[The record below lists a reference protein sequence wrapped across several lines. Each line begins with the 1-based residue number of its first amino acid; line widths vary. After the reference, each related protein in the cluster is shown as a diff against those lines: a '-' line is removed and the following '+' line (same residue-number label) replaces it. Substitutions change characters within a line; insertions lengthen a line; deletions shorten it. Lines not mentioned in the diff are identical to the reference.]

1 MAQDSSTAEKSEK
14 ATAQK
19 LKKSRQQGQVARS
32 KDAVMAIGIFAAL
45 AVTVWL
51 APGYLVDLRRLFG
64 WALADLG
71 GTLADNASLD
81 NAWSTLFSDAI
92 WLMLRMVAPLLLVPL
107 AVLLAS
113 SVPGGWA
120 MSVENLQPKLSRLS
134 PISNLGRLFAG
145 KHLAGVLASLAKA
158 ALLCAV
164 LWWVCTRT
172 AHAYLR
178 LQGMSLGDALVAGS
192 DLMMAGTLAMVLVFV
207 LFGFIDLPVQI
218 FFFLRD
224 QRMSKQDVKEE
235 HKTSEG
241 RPEVKSR
248 IRQLQQQAA
257 RRGVRKTV
265 PQADVVIVNPEHYAV
280 ALKYDAQRAE
290 APFVLAKGGDEMAM
304 YIRQIA
310 REHQIEVVSQP
321 PLARAIYNT
330 SQVQQQIPATLYTAV
345 ALVLNYVL
353 QLKAFQAGRRRGEPS
368 LPAQLP
374 VPEHLT

>member
-14 ATAQK
+14 ATPQK

-32 KDAVMAIGIFAAL
+32 KDAVTAVGIFAAL

-51 APGYLVDLRRLFG
+51 SPGYLVDLRRLFG

-81 NAWSTLFSDAI
+81 NAWSTLFSDAV

-120 MSVENLQPKLSRLS
+120 LSVENLQPKLSRLS
-134 PISNLGRLFAG
+134 PITNLGRLFSG
-145 KHLAGVLASLAKA
+145 KHFAGVLASLGKA

-172 AHAYLR
+172 AQAYLR

-290 APFVLAKGGDEMAM
+290 APFVLAKGVDEMAM

-330 SQVQQQIPATLYTAV
+330 SQVQQQIPAALYTAV

-353 QLKAFQAGRRRGEPS
+353 QLKAFQAGRRRGEPP
-368 LPAQLP
+368 LPGLLP